1 MSIDG
6 NERLQKIAD
15 FVQAHQREMY
25 TCHPDRAGLDRDLL
39 HADYR
44 WQHTLRVAGYGRE
57 IAAAEGA
64 DLELTV
70 AACLLHDV
78 AWFDEMAD
86 RREHG
91 RVGAQIARPFLVEWG
106 YTTGQVEN
114 ICHSV
119 ATHVD
124 IDDPGTLEARII
136 SDADNIE
143 RFGAYRILQWCLP
156 EIADYPALA
165 EKLTNR
171 LPRLKRYQEKVPLNT
186 ETGKRIFAG
195 QLELQVLFFEKMVQ
209 EFQNCTLPRL

>member
-15 FVQAHQREMY
+15 FVRPRLQEIYARR
-25 TCHPDRAGLDRDLL
+25 PDRAELDRQLA
-39 HADYR
+39 HAEYR
-44 WQHTLRVAGYGRE
+44 WQHTLRVAGYGRQ

-70 AACLLHDV
+70 AGCLLHDV

-86 RREHG
+86 SRDHG
-91 RVGAQIARPFLVEWG
+91 RAGAEIARPFLTELG
-106 YTTGQVEN
+106 YTPAQAEN

-124 IDDPGTLEARII
+124 IENPDTLEARIT

-156 EIADYPALA
+156 DVGDYTALA
-165 EKLTNR
+165 NKLGNR
-171 LPRLKRYQEKVPLNT
+171 LPRLKRYQEKVPLFT
-186 ETGKRIFAG
+186 ETAKGLFAG
-195 QLELQVLFFEKMVQ
+195 QLELQILFFEKMVQ
-209 EFQNCTLPRL
+209 EYQGCALPRL

>member
-15 FVQAHQREMY
+15 FVRPRLQAMY
-25 TCHPDRAGLDRDLL
+25 ARRPDRADLDRLLL
-39 HADYR
+39 HAEYR
-44 WQHTLRVAGYGRE
+44 WQHTLRVAGYGRQ

-70 AACLLHDV
+70 AGCLLHDV

-86 RREHG
+86 NRDHG
-91 RVGAQIARPFLVEWG
+91 RAGAEIARPFLTELG
-106 YTTGQVEN
+106 YTPAQAEN

-124 IDDPGTLEARII
+124 IENPDTLEARIT

-156 EIADYPALA
+156 DAGDYAALA
-165 EKLTNR
+165 EKLANR
-171 LPRLKRYQEKVPLNT
+171 LPRLKRYQEKVPLFT
-186 ETGKRIFAG
+186 ETAKGIFAG
-195 QLELQVLFFEKMVQ
+195 QLELQILFFEKIVQ
-209 EFQNCTLPRL
+209 EHQGCALPRL